1 MRLALRLTVVA
12 GLLSIASAQADHPVN
27 TRHSDF
33 AIHGYDTVAYFT
45 QSAPVKGNAAFAMD
59 YHGAR
64 WLFANA
70 EHLAMFAA
78 NPEKYATQFGGFCAF
93 AAAHDALSDTD
104 PAAWHIVDGKLY
116 LNYSQR
122 VETMWLGNL
131 SSNLA
136 KGESFWLTQIQSE

>member
-1 MRLALRLTVVA
+1 MKILIAAGIALSLWISTALAAT
-12 GLLSIASAQADHPVN
+12 PVN
-27 TRHSDF
+27 TKHSDF

-45 QSAPVKGNAAFAMD
+45 RSEPVKGDKAFAVQ
-59 YHGAR
+59 YNGAT

-70 EHLAMFAA
+70 DHKGMFVD
-78 NPEKYATQFGGFCAF
+78 NPEKYAPQFGGFCAF
-93 AAAHDALSDTD
+93 AAAHDALSDVD

-136 KGESFWLTQIQSE
+136 KAESFWLTQDN